1 MVLYLQDFLHGAGF
15 EEWVWRNSRFPITCS
30 FGNNSLVFHLLV
42 SFGRCVVRLNME
54 SAGFLLQSFISGS
67 TDGFRIVPLSDRVFI
82 FSISCKEVGF
92 TVYGMRSYECESQSI
107 HAPLESWW
115 PKLAQRASIV
125 S

>member
-1 MVLYLQDFLHGAGF
+1 MGLA

-67 TDGFRIVPLSDRVFI
+67 IDGFQIVPLSDRVFR

-92 TVYGMRSYECESQSI
+92 TVYGMRSY
-107 HAPLESWW
+107 
-115 PKLAQRASIV
+115 
-125 S
+125 